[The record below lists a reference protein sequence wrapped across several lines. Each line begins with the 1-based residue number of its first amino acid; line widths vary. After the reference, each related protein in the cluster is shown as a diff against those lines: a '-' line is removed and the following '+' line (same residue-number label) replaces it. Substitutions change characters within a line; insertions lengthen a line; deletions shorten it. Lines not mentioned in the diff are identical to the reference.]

1 MKGEML
7 ALISAFLWGIAPILD
22 RYALQDVPVY
32 PAIMIRA
39 LGGFLAI
46 LAISFVLGQ
55 TEFKLSAGI
64 LLLLISGA
72 ISGAFG
78 MIFYFEALKSIGAS
92 RTVPITAIYPMFTAV
107 LSSLLLS
114 EAISGKVLLGIAMII
129 LGTIFISEI

>member
-22 RYALQDVPVY
+22 KYALQEVPIY
-32 PAIMIRA
+32 PAIVIRA
-39 LGGFLAI
+39 FGGFLAI

-92 RTVPITAIYPMFTAV
+92 RAVPITAIYPMFTAV
-107 LSSLLLS
+107 LSFLLLS
-114 EAISGKVLLGIAMII
+114 EAISARVLLGIAMII
-129 LGTIFISEI
+129 LGTILVSEI

>member
-22 RYALQDVPVY
+22 KYALQEVPIY
-32 PAIMIRA
+32 PAIVIRA
-39 LGGFLAI
+39 FGGFLAI

-78 MIFYFEALKSIGAS
+78 MIFYFEALESIGAS
-92 RTVPITAIYPMFTAV
+92 RAVPITAIYPMFTAV
-107 LSSLLLS
+107 LSFLLLS
-114 EAISGKVLLGIAMII
+114 EAISARVLLGIAMII
-129 LGTIFISEI
+129 LGTILVSEI